1 MWRELIQALD
11 PMSTFSAGATKLQL
25 TKLEE
30 ALKLALPD
38 ELESLLME
46 SNGVYGAYELQLVW
60 SAEDIAQLN
69 RDMRTSVLLRESYM
83 PFENLLF
90 FANAGNGD
98 RFAFSIIQGAIRRP
112 DIFVWD
118 HENDSRTWVAPS
130 LRQYI
135 EWWLSGKLKI

>member
-11 PMSTFSAGATKLQL
+11 PMSTFFAGATKLQL

-30 ALKLALPD
+30 ALKIALPD

-46 SNGVYGAYELQLVW
+46 SNGVHGAYELQLVW
-60 SAEDIAQLN
+60 SAEDITQLN
-69 RDMRTSVLLRESYM
+69 LDMRTNVLLRESYM

-90 FANAGNGD
+90 FADAGNGD
-98 RFAFSIIQGAIRRP
+98 RFAFSIIQGAIMRP

-130 LRQYI
+130 LQQYI